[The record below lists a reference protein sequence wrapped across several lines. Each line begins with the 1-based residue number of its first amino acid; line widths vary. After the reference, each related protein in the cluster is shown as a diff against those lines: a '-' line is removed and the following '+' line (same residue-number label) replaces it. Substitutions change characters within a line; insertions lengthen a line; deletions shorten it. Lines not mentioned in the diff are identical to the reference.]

1 MTSQATLIEQIQEA
15 QKHVSSGATQR
26 QSAASNPLHSVWVG
40 ASAGTGKTK
49 VLTDRLLRLLLP
61 NDFSENGT
69 PPHQIL
75 CITFTKA
82 AAAEMALRLNK
93 ILSKWA
99 TLSDDALADELVK
112 LLEKEPS
119 EAQLKKARSLFAT
132 LIDSAQSLNI
142 MTIHSFCESILRRF
156 AVEAGLTPGFEVIE
170 PEQSKALLE
179 EAQTQF
185 FEAQLKDKKGTV
197 AQKLIN
203 LSTSIND
210 DRFLELLNTYIGER
224 RSVEAIFETR
234 TEESLLPEYLDILD
248 LDPQINEQDSLE
260 KVRASLEKIR
270 PDMKQIMNA
279 FEDAGKYERNISQAL
294 DIFLAQSTLW
304 TQKDL
309 EELFGFVATEG
320 SKRKLTK
327 KAVEHQTQYDLL
339 FDILKNYFEKIN
351 RLKVAQA
358 SQDIL
363 VIAHRVLET
372 YRSLKEKRGV
382 LDFDDLIERTSDL
395 LAGRLINGQYKNAF
409 EWILFKL
416 DRGIDHI
423 LVDEAQDTNP
433 DQWSVIKSL
442 TDSFLSGDAAR
453 ENIHRSLFVVGDE
466 KQSIYSF
473 QRADPQIFND
483 KRANYEKKFLS
494 VQKDFKKIDLN
505 VSFRSVP
512 AILSFVDKT
521 FANQEASQG
530 LSLSNQNIQHEAY
543 RLQSPGCVELWNAI
557 PKPEKQEC
565 VPWELPPLPEEVE
578 QSPPSGNALNAKKIA
593 GTISNWLMSRRV
605 IGATG
610 KRVQPGDI
618 LILLQERGALQNEIV
633 RALKAHNIPVE
644 GIDRMVITDHI
655 AVQDLIAAAKFA
667 CLPQDDFTL
676 SCLLKSPFIG
686 WDDTQ
691 LMALAFQRENKKS
704 LYETLQKG
712 KGDEY
717 GGIFAWLQ
725 NLHFSYASQTPY
737 TFFSALLAT
746 PCPASEVNGWTAFY
760 KRFAQEATDPL
771 ESFLNYALNWKNTKG
786 RTSLQGFLQDV
797 EKNKN
802 EVKREMEESS
812 NRVRIMTVH
821 GSKGLQSPIVFLA
834 DATKPP
840 IGRGNRVSDSVF
852 WKDVTDHDLPIWLP
866 SGEFSN
872 DKTDAFKARAKEK
885 TKEEH
890 KRLFYVAMTRAADEL
905 YITGVSTAKEVN
917 AESWYAYAE
926 QTMEALASEKGKANI
941 TYNENESGV
950 HYGEYEEHVFETE
963 ADTNKHF
970 QEEKLPRW
978 IHESAR
984 EEREISKTLKPSLGE
999 VIAENETVISPLS
1012 NFARPKH
1019 DPRFHRGNIIH
1030 ALLQFLPDVS
1040 HKERHTKLSSYLAQ
1054 KHLGLDEATQEE
1066 IHSEVI
1072 GLLNTPKFKDVF
1084 GPDARAE
1091 IPITGILEDGTKI
1104 TGQIDRLLV
1113 TDTDIIIVD
1122 FKTNRPPPK
1131 KVEDVDKLY
1140 RDQLRAYKTI
1150 IEKIYPHR
1158 SVRCGL
1164 LWTNTATLME
1174 IDV

>member
-1 MTSQATLIEQIQEA
+1 MTSQGALIEQIKEA
-15 QKHVSSGATQR
+15 QKDVSLEATQR

-61 NDFSENGT
+61 NDFSEDGT

-93 ILSKWA
+93 ILSQWA
-99 TLSDDALADELVK
+99 ILPDDKLKDELTK

-119 EAQLKKARSLFAT
+119 EVQLVKARSLFAT
-132 LIDSAQSLNI
+132 LIDSAHSLNI

-179 EAQTQF
+179 EAQTLF
-185 FEAQLKDKKGTV
+185 FETQLKNLEGAV
-197 AQKLIN
+197 AQKLVN

-210 DRFLELLNTYIGER
+210 DRFLELLNTYIRER
-224 RSVEAIFETR
+224 RSVEALFETR
-234 TEESLLPEYLDILD
+234 TEESLLPEYLDILN
-248 LDPQINEQDSLE
+248 LDPQISEQDSLE
-260 KVRASLEKIR
+260 NVRASLEKIR
-270 PDMKQIMNA
+270 PDMKEIMNA
-279 FEDAGKYERNISQAL
+279 FEDAGKFERNISEAL
-294 DIFLAQSTLW
+294 DIFLAQSTGW
-304 TQKDL
+304 THKDL
-309 EELFGFVATEG
+309 EKLFEIVATQG

-327 KAVEHQTQYDLL
+327 KAVDHQTQYDRLY
-339 FDILKNYFEKIN
+339 DTLKDYFEETN

-363 VIAHRVLET
+363 VIAHRVLNT
-372 YRSLKEKRGV
+372 YRTLKEKRGV

-483 KRANYEKKFLS
+483 KRAHYENKFLE
-494 VQKDFKKIDLN
+494 VQKNFEKVSLN

-512 AILSFVDKT
+512 AVLSFVDET
-521 FANQEASQG
+521 FKNQEAARG
-530 LSLSNQNIQHEAY
+530 LSLSNQNIQHAAY

-565 VPWELPPLPEEVE
+565 GPWELPPLPEEVE
-578 QSPPSGNALNAKKIA
+578 QGETAGNALHAKKIA
-593 GTISNWLMSRRV
+593 GTISNWLASKRK

-610 KRVQPGDI
+610 KDVQPGDI
-618 LILLQERGALQNEIV
+618 LILLQERGELQNEIV

-676 SCLLKSPFIG
+676 SCLLKSPLIG

-691 LMALAFQRENKKS
+691 LMELAFQRENKQS
-704 LYETLQKG
+704 LYETLQKR
-712 KGDEY
+712 KSDDHAN
-717 GGIFAWLQ
+717 IFAWLQ
-725 NLHFSYASQTPY
+725 NLHLSYASQTPY

-746 PCPASEVNGWTAFY
+746 SCPASQVNGWTAFY
-760 KRFAQEATDPL
+760 KRFAQEAADPL
-771 ESFLNYALNWKNTKG
+771 ESFLNYALSWKNTKG

-834 DATKPP
+834 DATKTPT
-840 IGRGNRVSDSVF
+840 GRGNRVSDSVF

-866 SGEFSN
+866 SGKLSN
-872 DKTDAFKARAKEK
+872 EKTDTFKARAKEK

-890 KRLFYVAMTRAADEL
+890 KRLFYVAMTRAADEM

-917 AESWYAYAE
+917 AESWYSYAE
-926 QTMEALASEKGKANI
+926 QTMEALSSQKDQPHV
-941 TYNENESGV
+941 TYDENESGI
-950 HYGEYEEHVFETE
+950 HYGLYENHIFEDE
-963 ADTNKHF
+963 DKKV
-970 QEEKLPRW
+970 QSSSMEEKPSW
-978 IHESAR
+978 IHESAK
-984 EEREISKTLKPSLGE
+984 EEREISKILKPSLGE
-999 VIAENETVISPLS
+999 VIVENETVISPLS

-1030 ALLQFLPDVS
+1030 ALLEFLPNVTHEDRS
-1040 HKERHTKLSSYLAQ
+1040 TKLSNYLAQ
-1054 KHLGLDEATQEE
+1054 KHLDLSEAEQKE
-1066 IHSEVI
+1066 IHNEVI

-1091 IPITGILEDGTKI
+1091 IPVTGILEDGTKI

-1113 TDTDIIIVD
+1113 TDTDIVIVD
-1122 FKTNRPPPK
+1122 FKTNRPPPT

-1174 IDV
+1174 INV